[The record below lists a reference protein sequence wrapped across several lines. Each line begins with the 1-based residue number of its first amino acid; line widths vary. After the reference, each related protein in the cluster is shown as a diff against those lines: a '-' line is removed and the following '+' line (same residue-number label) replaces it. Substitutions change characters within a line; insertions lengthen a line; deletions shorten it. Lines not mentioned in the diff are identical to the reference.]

1 MRCAVLCLLLFTF
14 HIACGQPAK
23 ESAEQERLRNQ
34 VYFTVDD
41 PGRWK
46 DFAKAHDPQVTV
58 SGSKIEVDL
67 PFTAEIG
74 HYTEVILVQDIAQR
88 ELAARSFK
96 RGEKAHATLSIPLA
110 KIPGA
115 TVIAKCNLHGMWKK
129 PVAEALP

>member
-1 MRCAVLCLLLFTF
+1 MRSGILVLTILLICT
-14 HIACGQPAK
+14 ACGQPAK
-23 ESAEQERLRNQ
+23 ETAEQDRLRNQ

-46 DFAKAHDPQVTV
+46 DFAKDHDPQVKV

-67 PFTAEIG
+67 PFTADIG
-74 HYTEVILVQDIAQR
+74 HYTEVILIQDMAQR

-96 RGEKAHATLSIPLA
+96 RGEKAHAALSIPLT

-129 PVAEALP
+129 AVRETE